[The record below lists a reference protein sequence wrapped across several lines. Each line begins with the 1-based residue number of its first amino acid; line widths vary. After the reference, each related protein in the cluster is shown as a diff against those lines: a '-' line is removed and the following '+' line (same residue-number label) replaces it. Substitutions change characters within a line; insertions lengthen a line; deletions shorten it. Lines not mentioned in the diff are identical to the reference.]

1 MARGSCQD
9 AYGAASKAAWE
20 IVQSCI
26 DSVLQ
31 GIRNGEVTGE
41 EYLSD
46 RIHEEVDNALIY
58 TSDQWLCAY
67 GLPENGGDAIEE
79 GICEPKNFGEALGAQ
94 AFMNLR
100 AAVDAHDFSEAFA
113 VAEDAALEVTP

>member
-1 MARGSCQD
+1 MARGNCQD

-20 IVQSCI
+20 IVQGCI

-31 GIRNGEVTGE
+31 GIRDGEVTGE

-46 RIHEEVDNALIY
+46 RIFEEVDNALIY

-67 GLPENGGDAIEE
+67 GLPENEDAIEE
-79 GICEPKNFGEALGAQ
+79 GLCTPVNFGDALAAQ
-94 AFMNLR
+94 AFCNLR
-100 AAVDAHDFSEAFA
+100 AAVEAHDFTDAFA

>member
-1 MARGSCQD
+1 MARGNCQD

-20 IVQSCI
+20 IVQGCI

-31 GIRNGEVTGE
+31 GIRDGEVTGE

-67 GLPENGGDAIEE
+67 GLPEREDAIEE
-79 GICEPKNFGEALGAQ
+79 GMCEPTNFGEALTAQ
-94 AFMNLR
+94 AFCNLR
-100 AAVDAHDFSEAFA
+100 SAVEAHDFTDAFA